1 MKAALKEMAIDI
13 DKLPLG
19 KLSQAAIKQGYVVL
33 GELREAITSGADGR
47 RILDLTTRFYV
58 AIPHSFGSSRP
69 PTIDTEEKVTE
80 KVGLLDQL
88 ADMEAAMATM
98 EGDSEDE
105 ASAKDDAVRAK
116 YDKLNCNI
124 TTLSH
129 DSDIFKMVEKY
140 VKNTHAPTHR
150 GYSITVLEVFEVDCA
165 GQAERFKE
173 YAQDKN
179 RMLLWHGSR
188 ITNWCGIL
196 SQGLRIAPPEAPAT
210 GYMFGKG
217 VYFADMVSK
226 SANYCFTTPQ
236 KNTGILTLNEV
247 ALGKQM
253 ELKNAAFVWSQQA
266 GQSPPTGGGFG
277 FGSGTQLPA
286 DCLSTF
292 GIGSTQPDASD
303 YEVLETG
310 CKVPLGKL
318 TTPKSV
324 GSTSLRYNEFIVY
337 DTKQIW
343 TRYLVQC
350 RFNWDK
356 YVKYL

>member
-179 RMLLWHGSR
+179 RMPLWHGSR

-196 SQGLRIAPPEAPAT
+196 SQGLRIAPPEAPVT

-226 SANYCFTTPQ
+226 SANYCFTNKS
-236 KNTGILTLNEV
+236 KNTGLLLLAEV
-247 ALGKQM
+247 ALGDMNKLLQANIHADQLPKGKLSTKGCGRTAPDPAGSVTWGDGVVVPCGKQQD
-253 ELKNAAFVWSQQA
+253 VSSQV
-266 GQSPPTGGGFG
+266 TGG
-277 FGSGTQLPA
+277 
-286 DCLSTF
+286 
-292 GIGSTQPDASD
+292 
-303 YEVLETG
+303 
-310 CKVPLGKL
+310 
-318 TTPKSV
+318 
-324 GSTSLRYNEFIVY
+324 SLMYNEYIVY
-337 DTKQIW
+337 DVSQI
-343 TRYLVQC
+343 L
-350 RFNWDK
+350 
-356 YVKYL
+356 